1 MSNLDHCDLLNVL
14 APLSVDLR
22 DSREGMTAVH
32 YAAKYGRRA
41 VGQADQGEGAQFRWA
56 LMGVVPYHPSV
67 ERFLDALEAI
77 VVLNRHSV
85 SRLWRRGLSQRQGL

>member
-32 YAAKYGRRA
+32 YAAKYGRR
-41 VGQADQGEGAQFRWA
+41 VCVEI
-56 LMGVVPYHPSV
+56 LMKHGHHLDSKNNDGKTPVDLAPSSLGVWIS
-67 ERFLDALEAI
+67 
-77 VVLNRHSV
+77 
-85 SRLWRRGLSQRQGL
+85 SRLADLH